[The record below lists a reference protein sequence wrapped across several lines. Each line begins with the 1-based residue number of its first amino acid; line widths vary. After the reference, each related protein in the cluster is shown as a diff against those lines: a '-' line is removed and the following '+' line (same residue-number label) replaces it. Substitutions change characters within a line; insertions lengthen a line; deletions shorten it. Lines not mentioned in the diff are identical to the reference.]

1 MQFLVQEKNVDSFIR
16 GGNTATVCSI
26 DLSKAF
32 NKVNHHLKI
41 GSLAAVLALSG
52 MRHGQLHLL

>member
-1 MQFLVQEKNVDSFIR
+1 MQFLVQEKMLTASLG